1 MSQPLSFTNKPWPK
15 LFITA
20 WHIRVAAKGQILIK
34 QSFQRFFS
42 PLSGRN
48 SELI

>member
-1 MSQPLSFTNKPWPK
+1 MSQPLLLPTNPK

-20 WHIRVAAKGQILIK
+20 WHIHVAAKGQILIK